1 MKKALTVII
10 SSLVL
15 SGCSSFNMVEVPDYQ
30 AQRREVN
37 ESQQV
42 NTELSKN
49 IQFVDAAYLSE
60 ERITPQDDR
69 FKGMYVEFE
78 SQSPISI
85 QTVLDGLASQ
95 YKIQYVMADE
105 LVENATSKNVSV
117 KFAGSL
123 LDFFDYLSSAF
134 NMHFEFA
141 QNDLVKAYYY
151 KNHVFNLQQYFDGN
165 AYSTSFTVGGTAG
178 AGAGLSGSADLE
190 FETNSWERIEEFLDN
205 SLDEDEK
212 FTVFEDYSLISVRAR
227 PEKFYLMDA
236 FFERMVEE
244 SKMQIA
250 IDYRVISFSRSKLNQ
265 LALAMGVTNP
275 GGGSTVAET
284 VGRTTASAVNSG
296 VTLNPTHAISGII
309 EQLTVTDDNI
319 SSTMTAVVNDL
330 AQSVEH
336 EAHFVTLPNRVIPL
350 NITTNEKY
358 ISSVEYTFGSGESD
372 RDSSSVEVADL
383 VTGFSMMLLPKILDD
398 GRIMVTSSFS
408 RKQLLGMESAQ
419 GVSLPTVDENESSA
433 TVTMDPGEV
442 RLVTLFRDT
451 SVQDNEGM
459 QLLGGATSHEGRD
472 RYFAVLIGVNSY
484 KSNSFVK

>member
-1 MKKALTVII
+1 MKKALTLII

-15 SGCSSFNMVEVPDYQ
+15 SGCSSLNMVEVPDYQ
-30 AQRREVN
+30 AQQREVN
-37 ESQQV
+37 QNQQV
-42 NTELSKN
+42 NNELSKN

-78 SQSPISI
+78 SQNPIDI
-85 QTVLDGLASQ
+85 QTVLNGLASQ

-105 LVENATSKNVSV
+105 LVENGTSKNVNV

-178 AGAGLSGSADLE
+178 AGAGLSGSTDLE

-265 LALAMGVTNP
+265 LAVAMGVNNAA
-275 GGGSTVAET
+275 G
-284 VGRTTASAVNSG
+284 SG
-296 VTLNPTHAISGII
+296 VSLSPTHAISGII
-309 EQLTVTDDNI
+309 DQLTIRDENI
-319 SSTMTAVVNDL
+319 STNLNAVVNDL

-358 ISSVEYTFGSGESD
+358 ISSIEYTFGSSESE
-372 RDSSSVEVADL
+372 RDSSTVEVADL

-408 RKQLLGMESAQ
+408 RKQLLEMGSAE
-419 GVSLPTVDENESSA
+419 GVSLPVVDENESSA
-433 TVTMDPGEV
+433 TVTMDSGEV

-451 SVQDNEGM
+451 SVQDNEGL

>member
-1 MKKALTVII
+1 MKKTLTVII

-15 SGCSSFNMVEVPDYQ
+15 CGCSSFNMVEVPDYLGQ
-30 AQRREVN
+30 QREVN
-37 ESQQV
+37 ENQQV
-42 NTELSKN
+42 NNELSKN

-78 SQSPISI
+78 SQNPIDI
-85 QTVLDGLASQ
+85 QTVLNGLASQ

-105 LVENATSKNVSV
+105 LVENGTSKNVNV

-165 AYSTSFTVGGTAG
+165 AYSTSFTVGGTEG

-250 IDYRVISFSRSKLNQ
+250 IDYRVISFSRTKLNQ
-265 LALAMGVTNP
+265 LALAMGVTN
-275 GGGSTVAET
+275 E
-284 VGRTTASAVNSG
+284 VGSG
-296 VTLNPTHAISGII
+296 VALSPNHAISGII
-309 EQLTVTDDNI
+309 QQLTVTDENI
-319 SSTMTAVVNDL
+319 STSMNAVVNDL

-358 ISSVEYTFGSGESD
+358 ISSIEYTFGSGDSD

-451 SVQDNEGM
+451 SVQDNEGL